1 MARTPSSMIDLGT
14 QMPDFRLLNPATG
27 ELVSSD
33 DFPQAKGYAIAFI
46 CNHCP
51 FVQLLRHEFARYGR
65 EFSARGI
72 AVIAINSNDA
82 DTYPEDS
89 PEKMVDEARR
99 FGYTFPYLF
108 DDTQAVAHAFSA
120 ACTPDFF
127 LFDANKTLVY
137 RGQFDGSRPGGD
149 LPVTGE
155 DLRRASEALLAGQA
169 IDANQKP
176 SLGCNIKWKAA

>member
-1 MARTPSSMIDLGT
+1 MAKTPSSMIDLGT
-14 QMPDFRLLNPATG
+14 TMPAFSLINPSTNQP
-27 ELVSSD
+27 VTSN
-33 DFPQAKGYAIAFI
+33 DFPEAKGYAIAFI

-65 EFSARGI
+65 EFSAKGI

-82 DTYPEDS
+82 DTYPEDA
-89 PEKMVDEARR
+89 PEKMIDEARR
-99 FGYTFPYLF
+99 FGYNFPYLF
-108 DDTQAVAHAFSA
+108 DATQETAKAFSA

-149 LPVTGE
+149 TPVTGE
-155 DLRRASEALLAGQA
+155 DLRRATEALLAGQA
-169 IDANQKP
+169 IDPNQKP
-176 SLGCNIKWKAA
+176 SLGCNIKWKE